1 MNPSLPFQNQRVTRL
16 VQAYRQAP
24 WRTQRQWIFIFLLAM
39 VALGMVAGLYLNVTA
54 RAALAGRQVQVLEAS
69 IAETQRANADLQTLI
84 AAQLSSANMA
94 LRAEALGFEPV
105 TPDNVEY
112 IVVNGY
118 FPAQAV
124 SMSPTTS
131 DTSQAAAIDPLY
143 TQSLLQR
150 LDEKI
155 GASALP

>member
-1 MNPSLPFQNQRVTRL
+1 MNPSLPFHNQRVTRL

-69 IAETQRANADLQTLI
+69 IAQTQRANADLQTQI

-94 LRAEALGFEPV
+94 QRAATLGFEPA
-105 TPDNVEY
+105 TPETLEY
-112 IVVNGY
+112 VVVDGY
-118 FPAQAV
+118 FPPQPV
-124 SMSPTTS
+124 SMSPATS
-131 DTSQAAAIDPLY
+131 DSAQVAAIDPLY
-143 TQSLLQR
+143 TQSLLQW
-150 LDEKI
+150 LGEKI

>member
-1 MNPSLPFQNQRVTRL
+1 MNPSLSFHNQRVTRF

-24 WRTQRQWIFIFLLAM
+24 WRTQRQWILIFLLAM

-54 RAALAGRQVQVLEAS
+54 RAALAGRKVQLLEES
-69 IAETQRANADLQTLI
+69 IAQTQRANADLQTQI
-84 AAQLSSANMA
+84 ASQLSSENMA
-94 LRAEALGFEPV
+94 RRAEALGFEPA
-105 TPDNVEY
+105 TPETVEY
-112 IVVNGY
+112 VVVNGY
-118 FPAQAV
+118 FPLQAV
-124 SMSPTTS
+124 SMSPPTS

-143 TQSLLQR
+143 TQSLLQW

>member
-1 MNPSLPFQNQRVTRL
+1 MNPSLPFHNQRVTRL

-69 IAETQRANADLQTLI
+69 IAQTQRANADLQTQI
-84 AAQLSSANMA
+84 AAQLSSVNMA
-94 LRAEALGFEPV
+94 QRAAALGFEPAA
-105 TPDNVEY
+105 PEMLEY
-112 IVVNGY
+112 VVVDGY
-118 FPAQAV
+118 FRPPPV
-124 SMSPTTS
+124 NMSPATS
-131 DTSQAAAIDPLY
+131 DSAQVAAIDPLY
-143 TQSLLQR
+143 TQSLLQW
-150 LDEKI
+150 LGEKI